1 MKKQLQ
7 QGFTLIELMIVV
19 AIIGILAAIAIPQ
32 YQDYVMRAKWSDVM
46 SSAQAIQT
54 AASECTQ
61 NNGGDGSQ
69 CVTATNLGLQ
79 SLPTTMGNAAAAFS
93 LTGTAPAAGSNTG
106 GTIIMTFDGTGI
118 SALGG
123 CKVTMTGTINE
134 TNITWAYADSPAT
147 CTKTKTGV

>member
-32 YQDYVMRAKWSDVM
+32 YQSYVMRAKWSDVL

-54 AASECTQ
+54 AAAECTQ
-61 NNGGDGSQ
+61 NNGGDGSK
-69 CVTATNLGLQ
+69 CITNTDLGL
-79 SLPTTMGNAAAAFS
+79 SSPLPTTMGKAAAAFT
-93 LTGTAPAAGSNTG
+93 LTGTAPTAGSTG
-106 GTIIMTFDGTGI
+106 GTIVMTFDGTGI
-118 SALGG
+118 PALGG

-134 TNITWAYADSPAT
+134 TNISWAYADSPST